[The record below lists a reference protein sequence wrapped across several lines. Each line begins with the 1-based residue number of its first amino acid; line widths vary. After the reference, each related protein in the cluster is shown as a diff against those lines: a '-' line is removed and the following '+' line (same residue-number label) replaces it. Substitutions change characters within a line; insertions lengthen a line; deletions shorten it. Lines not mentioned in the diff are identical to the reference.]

1 MRETKSEFQ
10 ANQTIQM
17 IQSTDGKENQKKK
30 KKVVFQLVCL
40 HPLVTPIV
48 GFQD

>member
-1 MRETKSEFQ
+1 MRETKSGFQ

-17 IQSTDGKENQKKK
+17 IQSIDGKENQKKK
-30 KKVVFQLVCL
+30 KVVLQLVCL
-40 HPLVTPIV
+40 HLLVTPIV